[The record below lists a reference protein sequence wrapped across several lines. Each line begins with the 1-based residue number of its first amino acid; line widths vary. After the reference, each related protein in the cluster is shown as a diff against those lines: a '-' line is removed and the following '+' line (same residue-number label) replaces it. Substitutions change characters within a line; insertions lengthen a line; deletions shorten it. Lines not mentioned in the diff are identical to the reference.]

1 MPAYLIVRAEVTD
14 WLQYQEYMKV
24 TPGIVAKFGGRFIA
38 RGGEVVTLE
47 GPPET
52 RRVVV
57 IEFPSFAQAE
67 AFYHSDEYTQA
78 RQLRAA
84 AGTAQFIVVEGISFG
99 NQGT

>member
-1 MPAYLIVRAEVTD
+1 MPAYLVVRAEVTD
-14 WLQYQEYMKV
+14 WPQYQEYMKV

-52 RRVVV
+52 RRVVI
-57 IEFPSFAQAE
+57 IEFPSLKQAE
-67 AFYHSDEYTQA
+67 TFYQSEEYTQA

-84 AGTAQFIVVEGISFG
+84 AGTAQFIAVEGISS
-99 NQGT
+99 

>member
-14 WLQYQEYMKV
+14 WPQYQGYMKV
-24 TPGIVAKFGGRFIA
+24 TPGIVEKFGGRFIA

-52 RRVVV
+52 RRVVI
-57 IEFPSFAQAE
+57 IEFPSLAQAE
-67 AFYHSDEYTQA
+67 VFYRSEEYTQA

-84 AGTAQFIVVEGISFG
+84 AGTAQFIVVDGISS
-99 NQGT
+99 